1 MHNIVLGN
9 IQLILSIIKKKCFWP
24 STFFYLV
31 SIIKDYSV
39 GNVCKTKASCV
50 PLSFFPE
57 VLHLL
62 PHNRRG
68 GAGGQKILKLST
80 LKDEFLHHLREFLNQ
95 STGFV

>member
-57 VLHLL
+57 VLYLL
-62 PHNRRG
+62 PYNRRG
-68 GAGGQKILKLST
+68 GGQGGP
-80 LKDEFLHHLREFLNQ
+80 RENFEAFN
-95 STGFV
+95 FKR

>member
-50 PLSFFPE
+50 SSDKYSLEFF
-57 VLHLL
+57 LL
-62 PHNRRG
+62 LGIWEANSGPIQPIEDNLIF
-68 GAGGQKILKLST
+68 KS
-80 LKDEFLHHLREFLNQ
+80 
-95 STGFV
+95 